1 MHSLFIP
8 RLRHG
13 AALLCVLAAPAVLA
27 HDYPTIDRVLYVQS
41 CLRDHPG
48 PSFEMLNKC
57 SCVIDR
63 LAEKLSYD
71 EFVDLSTEA
80 NATTIGGERGA
91 VLRENESVQKDVRR
105 FRAMQADAKKSC
117 LFRIDPK

>member
-1 MHSLFIP
+1 LKLVPARRRI
-8 RLRHG
+8 
-13 AALLCVLAAPAVLA
+13 VAVLLACGVPLAWA
-27 HDYPTIDRVLYVQS
+27 HDYPTIDRVLFVQG

-71 EFVDLSTEA
+71 EFVELSTEF
-80 NATTIGGERGA
+80 NATSIGGERGA
-91 VLRENESVQKDVRR
+91 VLRDNEGVQKDVRR
-105 FRAMQADAKKSC
+105 FRGLLVDAKKAC
-117 LFRIDPK
+117 FIRIDPR

>member
-13 AALLCVLAAPAVLA
+13 ATLLCVLAAPAVLA

>member
-1 MHSLFIP
+1 LHTPIIP

-13 AALLCVLAAPAVLA
+13 AALLWVLAAPAVLA

-48 PSFEMLNKC
+48 PAFEMLNKC

-91 VLRENESVQKDVRR
+91 VLRENEGVQKDVRR
-105 FRAMQADAKKSC
+105 FRALVADAKKSC